1 VVYRQEAA
9 VSGLPAARRLRRLSV
24 RSFVTVPHIVVTA
37 AVIERD
43 GTFLLTRRLRGTHLE
58 GAWEFPGGKCEPG
71 ETHPQCLEREIRE
84 ELNAALRI
92 GREIC
97 SITHPYAQQVVE
109 LHFFACD
116 LLGEPRPMIGQE
128 MRWVPRAELKSLEFP
143 AADAELI
150 RMLSDGRA

>member
-1 VVYRQEAA
+1 M
-9 VSGLPAARRLRRLSV
+9 
-24 RSFVTVPHIVVTA
+24 TVEHIVVTA

-71 ETHPQCLEREIRE
+71 ETYHACLEREIRE

-92 GREIC
+92 GREIL
-97 SITHPYAQQVVE
+97 SIAHPYPERTVE

-116 LLGEPRPMIGQE
+116 LLAEPRPMIGQE
-128 MRWVPRAELKSLEFP
+128 MRWVPRAELKLLEFP
-143 AADAELI
+143 PADAELI
-150 RMLSDGRA
+150 TLLTGGRP